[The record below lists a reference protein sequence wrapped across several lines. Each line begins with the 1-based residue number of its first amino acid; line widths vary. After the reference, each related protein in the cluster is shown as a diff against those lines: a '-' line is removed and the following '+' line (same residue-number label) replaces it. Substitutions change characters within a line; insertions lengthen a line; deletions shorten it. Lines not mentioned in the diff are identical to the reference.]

1 MRRPRSERFLLGV
14 LAISSLLCLWQ
25 LALFTVDSSFVD
37 GICAVVARPE
47 SPPEQR
53 AMQLFR
59 WVNSYDDEELSSS
72 AATPPRGLLTPR
84 AMIEHRA
91 YFRANCG
98 SKAWLLA
105 ILARHAG
112 LQARELRLCD
122 ARHEARHVVCEV
134 LIGSRWLVLDP
145 TVDLDFRRR
154 DGQLATAA
162 ELRDPALLAVNARRA
177 DYYDLQRWQFTHAER
192 LHFEK
197 VPLVGGLLRRLAA
210 RLSGRPA
217 EELTIPPALEQPR
230 LVAAGS
236 LALLALLALAAT
248 VLLARR
254 RGRATQRLVQHDRVP
269 VRAFALNTDQ
279 D

>member
-1 MRRPRSERFLLGV
+1 MRRPRSERLLLSL

-25 LALFTVDSSFVD
+25 LALFAVDSSFVD
-37 GICAVVARPE
+37 GICAVVARPDL
-47 SPPEQR
+47 PAEQR
-53 AMQLFR
+53 TLQLFR
-59 WVNSYDDEELSSS
+59 WVNTYDDDAMPSS

-122 ARHEARHVVCEV
+122 AHHLARHVVCEILV
-134 LIGSRWLVLDP
+134 GNRWVVLDP

-154 DGQLATAA
+154 DGQLATAD
-162 ELRDPALLAVNARRA
+162 ELRDPVLLAINARRA
-177 DYYDLQRWQFTHAER
+177 EYYDRQLWQFTHAER

-197 VPLVGGLLRRLAA
+197 VPLVGGLLRRLAS
-210 RLSGRPA
+210 RLTGRPA
-217 EELTIPPALEQPR
+217 EEIAVPAALEQPR

-236 LALLALLALAAT
+236 LAAFALLALAGTA
-248 VLLARR
+248 LLARR
-254 RGRATQRLVQHDRVP
+254 RGRATQHRVQRDQFP
-269 VRAFALNTDQ
+269 LRAFALNTDQ